1 MYFEAKV
8 NANNLDRAKICILT
22 CLTTYNTYSRS
33 FQYKVSHN
41 ILFLNKKLYLFGI
54 TKRPLCSYCSTSDEA
69 TIHLFCECNSAKYLW
84 LYLNRYF
91 YSDLTFPV
99 LTPQTVILVIFNDS
113 VSNIHIFKIISC
125 VHLLFWVI

>member
-8 NANNLDRAKICILT
+8 NANNLDRAKIFILT

-54 TKRPLCSYCSTSDEA
+54 TKRPLCSYCSASGEA
-69 TIHLFCECNSAKYLW
+69 TIHLFCEC
-84 LYLNRYF
+84 
-91 YSDLTFPV
+91 
-99 LTPQTVILVIFNDS
+99 QILP
-113 VSNIHIFKIISC
+113 NIYGY
-125 VHLLFWVI
+125 V